1 MKKFVFI
8 TSVVMLAVCI
18 LHSCQY
24 KKEDVLYPPVA
35 ICDTSSVR
43 YSVEVKNIL
52 IANCYSCHATA
63 VANSAGG
70 GNVLDTYNSVKQFG
84 QFGLLLNNILWT
96 PGYNRMP
103 KNTAKLSDCNIA
115 IIRTWI
121 RNGMPNN

>member
-1 MKKFVFI
+1 MKKLISLITIVFLG
-8 TSVVMLAVCI
+8 TCMLY
-18 LHSCQY
+18 SCQY
-24 KKEDVLYPPVA
+24 KKEDVTYPQPA
-35 ICDTSSVR
+35 ICDTSNVR

-52 IANCYSCHATA
+52 QANCYSCHAAA
-63 VANSAGG
+63 VANSLGS
-70 GNVLDTYNSVKQFG
+70 GNVLDNYNSVKQFG

-103 KNTAKLSDCNIA
+103 KNAAKLSDCNIA